1 MFDYDI
7 TVLQNP
13 YKLLLVALFQYT
25 FIQVQVTISQ
35 PVSLFILG
43 LLSGLALWKHANL
56 LVVNNLIRYIR
67 LLKIF
72 PRQSGIAPQ
81 VNIPQLLWA
90 TFSSITPFLSCS
102 VFLYILSGMITVHC
116 LSTVHV
122 WEVCPFNLNFH

>member
-25 FIQVQVTISQ
+25 FIQVQVTVSQ
-35 PVSLFILG
+35 PVNLFILE
-43 LLSGLALWKHANL
+43 LFSGLVLWKHRNI
-56 LVVNNLIRYIR
+56 LVANNLWRYIR

-81 VNIPQLLWA
+81 MNIPQPLWA

-102 VFLYILSGMITVHC
+102 IFPYILSGMIAVHC
-116 LSTVHV
+116 LSTVHM